1 MKKTEINNK
10 IRTAVDHSVP
20 DVLDSI
26 LSRCEEHRERGILMN
41 TTHIKKPRWTKTLS
55 RIAAVLVLVA
65 VGISG
70 YFVYGAQAVDSVISF
85 EVNPNLEIKI
95 NKNEKVLDVI
105 PLNDEA
111 RDVIGNMKFKNTDLE
126 MAVNALIGSMLKN
139 GYINDMQ
146 NSILVSVENKN
157 EAKRT
162 ELGQRLRAEIM
173 ALLKAGSIDGAVLS
187 QSLSD
192 DDDVKTVATEN
203 EITRGKAQIILQLVS
218 ENPKYTVEELAK
230 LSINELN
237 ILIGARHIKLE
248 NTSIEGTAS
257 TKVFI
262 GKDNAVKIALDHAGV
277 TASEA
282 RDLEVELE
290 YDDGRW
296 IYEVE
301 FKANNKEYDYDIK
314 ALTGKILSA
323 DQDDDDDDDP
333 TLSTY
338 IGKDNAVKAA
348 LNHAGVSASAIR
360 DLEVELDKDDGR
372 WIYEVEF
379 KANGFEYDYDIDAL
393 TGKVLSADKD
403 DIDDDDD
410 DDDDDYPT
418 QPTSPSATSSTYI
431 GKDNAVKAAL
441 NHAGLSASAI
451 RDLEVEL
458 DKDDGRWIYE
468 VEFKANGFEYDYDI
482 DALTGKVL
490 SADKDDIDDDDDD
503 DDDDYYP
510 TQSPSPTTQ
519 PTTTQPPSPTTR
531 PTTTQPTTEARM
543 SAATARAAVI
553 NKFGGGIIQKIEY
566 TYDESDPKYKGEALK
581 DGYRVVFEL
590 RANLKVKESDKWA
603 KWSVGNDNTWDDFA
617 HALGQMITMNQA
629 ANSVISRSGKSNTFV
644 QKIDFLWDDSEP
656 LYQGEA
662 FSKGVKYSFEINANN
677 GDFEEWDVSTGDD
690 TWEEKY
696 YNVQ

>member
-393 TGKVLSADKD
+393 TGK
-403 DIDDDDD
+403 
-410 DDDDDYPT
+410 
-418 QPTSPSATSSTYI
+418 
-431 GKDNAVKAAL
+431 
-441 NHAGLSASAI
+441 
-451 RDLEVEL
+451 
-458 DKDDGRWIYE
+458 
-468 VEFKANGFEYDYDI
+468 
-482 DALTGKVL
+482 
-490 SADKDDIDDDDDD
+490 
-503 DDDDYYP
+503 
-510 TQSPSPTTQ
+510 
-519 PTTTQPPSPTTR
+519 
-531 PTTTQPTTEARM
+531 
-543 SAATARAAVI
+543 
-553 NKFGGGIIQKIEY
+553 
-566 TYDESDPKYKGEALK
+566 
-581 DGYRVVFEL
+581 
-590 RANLKVKESDKWA
+590 
-603 KWSVGNDNTWDDFA
+603 
-617 HALGQMITMNQA
+617 
-629 ANSVISRSGKSNTFV
+629 
-644 QKIDFLWDDSEP
+644 
-656 LYQGEA
+656 
-662 FSKGVKYSFEINANN
+662 
-677 GDFEEWDVSTGDD
+677 
-690 TWEEKY
+690 
-696 YNVQ
+696 

>member
-410 DDDDDYPT
+410 DDDDDY
-418 QPTSPSATSSTYI
+418 
-431 GKDNAVKAAL
+431 
-441 NHAGLSASAI
+441 
-451 RDLEVEL
+451 
-458 DKDDGRWIYE
+458 
-468 VEFKANGFEYDYDI
+468 
-482 DALTGKVL
+482 
-490 SADKDDIDDDDDD
+490 
-503 DDDDYYP
+503 YP

>member
-1 MKKTEINNK
+1 MKKTEIDNK
-10 IRTAVDHSVP
+10 IRTAVNHSVP

-26 LSRCEEHRERGILMN
+26 LSRCEEHRERGIVMN
-41 TTHIKKPRWTKTLS
+41 TTHVKKPRWTKTLS
-55 RIAAVLVLVA
+55 RIAAVLILVA
-65 VGISG
+65 VGVSG
-70 YFVYGAQAVDSVISF
+70 YFVYGEQAVDSVIAF
-85 EVNPNLEIKI
+85 EVNPSLEIKI

-105 PLNDEA
+105 PLNEEA
-111 RDVIGNMKFKNTDLE
+111 RVVIGNMDFKNTNLE

-139 GYINDMQ
+139 GYIDDMH

-162 ELGQRLRAEIM
+162 ALGQRLRDEIM

-203 EITRGKAQIILQLVS
+203 EITRGKAQLILQLVS
-218 ENPKYTVEELAK
+218 KNPKYTVEELAK

-237 ILIGARHIKLE
+237 ILIGARHIELE

-257 TKVFI
+257 TKVYI
-262 GKDNAVKIALDHAGV
+262 GKNVAVKTALDHAGLSDS
-277 TASEA
+277 AI
-282 RDLEVELE
+282 RDLDVDLD

-301 FKANNKEYDYDIK
+301 FKANN
-314 ALTGKILSA
+314 
-323 DQDDDDDDDP
+323 
-333 TLSTY
+333 
-338 IGKDNAVKAA
+338 
-348 LNHAGVSASAIR
+348 
-360 DLEVELDKDDGR
+360 
-372 WIYEVEF
+372 
-379 KANGFEYDYDIDAL
+379 FEYDYDIDAL
-393 TGKVLSADKD
+393 TGKILSVDKD
-403 DIDDDDD
+403 DIDDDDGD
-410 DDDDDYPT
+410 DNNP
-418 QPTSPSATSSTYI
+418 ALSTYI

-458 DKDDGRWIYE
+458 DEDDGRWIYE
-468 VEFKANGFEYDYDI
+468 VEFKASNFEYDYDI

-490 SADKDDIDDDDDD
+490 SVDKDDIDDDDDD
-503 DDDDYYP
+503 DDDYYP
-510 TQSPSPTTQ
+510 TQPTQ
-519 PTTTQPPSPTTR
+519 PTNPPATPTRPANPPATPTQPAATT
-531 PTTTQPTTEARM
+531 RM
-543 SAATARAAVI
+543 SAATARAKVI

-566 TYDESDPKYKGEALK
+566 AYDESNPKYKGEALK

-590 RANLKVKESDKWA
+590 NANLKAIKEWDKWD
-603 KWSVGNDNTWDDFA
+603 VGNDNTWDDFA

>member
-1 MKKTEINNK
+1 MKKTEIDNK
-10 IRTAVDHSVP
+10 IRTAVNHSVP

-26 LSRCEEHRERGILMN
+26 LSRCEEHRERGIVMN
-41 TTHIKKPRWTKTLS
+41 TTHVKKPRWTKTLS
-55 RIAAVLVLVA
+55 RIAAVLILVA
-65 VGISG
+65 VGVSG
-70 YFVYGAQAVDSVISF
+70 YFVYGEQAVDSVIAF
-85 EVNPNLEIKI
+85 EVNPSLEIKI

-105 PLNDEA
+105 PLNEEA
-111 RDVIGNMKFKNTDLE
+111 RVVIGNMDFKNTNLE

-139 GYINDMQ
+139 GYIDDMH

-162 ELGQRLRAEIM
+162 ALGQRLRDEIM

-203 EITRGKAQIILQLVS
+203 EITRGKAQLILQLVS
-218 ENPKYTVEELAK
+218 KNPKYTVEELAK

-237 ILIGARHIKLE
+237 ILIGARHIELE

-257 TKVFI
+257 TKVYI
-262 GKDNAVKIALDHAGV
+262 GKNVAVKTALDHAGLSDS
-277 TASEA
+277 AI
-282 RDLEVELE
+282 RDLDVDLD

-301 FKANNKEYDYDIK
+301 FKANN
-314 ALTGKILSA
+314 
-323 DQDDDDDDDP
+323 
-333 TLSTY
+333 
-338 IGKDNAVKAA
+338 
-348 LNHAGVSASAIR
+348 
-360 DLEVELDKDDGR
+360 
-372 WIYEVEF
+372 
-379 KANGFEYDYDIDAL
+379 FEYDYDIDAL
-393 TGKVLSADKD
+393 TGKILSVDKD
-403 DIDDDDD
+403 DIDDDDGD
-410 DDDDDYPT
+410 DNNP
-418 QPTSPSATSSTYI
+418 ALSTYI

-458 DKDDGRWIYE
+458 DEDDGRWIYE
-468 VEFKANGFEYDYDI
+468 VEFKASNFEYDYDI

-490 SADKDDIDDDDDD
+490 SVDKDDIDDDDDD
-503 DDDDYYP
+503 DDDDDYYP
-510 TQSPSPTTQ
+510 TQPTQ
-519 PTTTQPPSPTTR
+519 PTNPPATPTRPANPPATPTQPAATT
-531 PTTTQPTTEARM
+531 RM
-543 SAATARAAVI
+543 SAATARAKVI

-566 TYDESDPKYKGEALK
+566 AYDESNPKYKGEALK

-590 RANLKVKESDKWA
+590 NARTKSFSKWD
-603 KWSVGNDNTWDDFA
+603 VGNDNTWDDFA

>member
-301 FKANNKEYDYDIK
+301 FKAN
-314 ALTGKILSA
+314 
-323 DQDDDDDDDP
+323 
-333 TLSTY
+333 
-338 IGKDNAVKAA
+338 
-348 LNHAGVSASAIR
+348 
-360 DLEVELDKDDGR
+360 
-372 WIYEVEF
+372 
-379 KANGFEYDYDIDAL
+379 
-393 TGKVLSADKD
+393 
-403 DIDDDDD
+403 
-410 DDDDDYPT
+410 
-418 QPTSPSATSSTYI
+418 
-431 GKDNAVKAAL
+431 
-441 NHAGLSASAI
+441 
-451 RDLEVEL
+451 
-458 DKDDGRWIYE
+458 
-468 VEFKANGFEYDYDI
+468 GFEYDYDI